1 MPLARGDDL
10 KVAATPSPDLP
21 HAERV
26 ADARA
31 WAIAFMLLVSMA
43 LNFIARLVLANVAPV
58 LESELHLT
66 NTQYSC
72 MVFAFMTGMTL
83 GQLPAGMMIDWIG
96 ARIGLS
102 AILTG
107 WSVSNMLHSIAR
119 GVASFSGLRFVMG
132 LFECGNYSAAVKVIG
147 GLFPARQTALA
158 LAVMDSGS
166 LLGSIVAPPLVVL
179 ILTRWGWRAAFLLP
193 SLLGFFWLYPWFR
206 IYRVPPAVSQVG
218 TRGTQQGPNTR
229 ALLKRRKTWGV
240 VLLRA
245 FSGPITQFYWYW
257 LPLYL
262 VRGRGMSMKTMAV
275 LASVSYLLGGAGN
288 IMGGFASG
296 WLIRRGMSVN
306 AARKIVFTLGASFA
320 AASVMVPLIPD
331 IHVAISLVA
340 LAVFGLN
347 VTSCNLIAIISDIF
361 PETTLARVT
370 GLTGMGEGVVNMGLT
385 IATGM
390 VVDHY
395 GFGPVFVGA
404 GVMPLASILA
414 LFFIIGRICK
424 INFAEQSLRA

>member
-1 MPLARGDDL
+1 ME
-10 KVAATPSPDLP
+10 VAATPSPDLP

-31 WAIAFMLLVSMA
+31 WAIAFMLLASMA
-43 LNFIARLVLANVAPV
+43 LNFIARLVLANVAPI
-58 LESELHLT
+58 LQSELHLT
-66 NTQYSC
+66 NTQYSY

-96 ARIGLS
+96 PRIGLS

-107 WSVSNMLHSIAR
+107 WSVSNMLHAIAR

-193 SLLGFFWLYPWFR
+193 SLLGFFWLYPWVR
-206 IYRVPPAVSQVG
+206 IYRAPSPAASQAH
-218 TRGTQQGPNTR
+218 TRETQKGPTTR
-229 ALLKRRKTWGV
+229 ALMNGRKTWGV

-262 VRGRGMSMKTMAV
+262 VRGRGMSMKTMAA

-288 IMGGFASG
+288 IIGGFASG

-306 AARKIVFTLGASFA
+306 ASRKIVFTLGACFA
-320 AASVMVPLIPD
+320 AASAMVPLIPD
-331 IHVAISLVA
+331 IHVAVSLVA

-361 PETTLARVT
+361 PENTLARVT
-370 GLTGMGEGVVNMGLT
+370 GLTGMGEGVINMALT
-385 IATGM
+385 ITTGM

-404 GVMPLASILA
+404 GVMPLASLLA
-414 LFFIIGRICK
+414 LFFTIGRICK
-424 INFAEQSLRA
+424 INFAGQSLRP